1 MKRILS
7 ILISIS
13 ILAGIVPMA
22 HAAELQEVSTFEEL
36 REAIG
41 VASDGDVILL
51 TNTIEITD
59 PANQSINITDKRIT
73 IRATEQ
79 VSTFFRIT
87 DEHSTSGGWFFT
99 MSGMDIDGR
108 GSSPGA
114 KLIYDSTV
122 EGIIS
127 KMTFTNCTGSYCGG
141 AILINRGTVHIQQSD
156 FSDCMALA
164 GAAVYASQDSSCYF
178 SECSFT
184 DNFAKDYGGAIYSM
198 GYTSI
203 SCCSFTGNI
212 CAGNGGAVSGTSLS
226 LDQTT
231 ITGNQASVGGGVHSV
246 SAVTVGRSKI
256 YNNSATESSGD
267 LYADG
272 NVTVIDT
279 DYNDLFSEELS
290 SGEFDKAVWC
300 LDEPGNRYNDG
311 AEGNTEV
318 SLEELESGMGWS
330 LAFALLKNP
339 PPDTPEPEPEPE
351 PEPAP
356 TPTPAPE
363 VHIVYVPVKTQDA
376 PEKKVDQ
383 PKISLSCGKM
393 KLDQSAVAPML
404 EAIEKYFPATE
415 RITRGR
421 VAFLLNSLAEEN
433 DARSAY
439 YDEPFKDI
447 SISPYRSSIIAL
459 TAAGAFTGNGE
470 GLFRPEEYITYGEI
484 LTVLSRFVEPKTA
497 YTGSFLGHWAEP
509 AATTACAYGWI
520 DDVPL
525 NLDAPLSYGAFVNL
539 ISKVYKL

>member
-13 ILAGIVPMA
+13 LLAGIVPMA

-36 REAIG
+36 REAIS

-59 PANQSINITDKRIT
+59 PANQSLNITDKRIT

-87 DEHSTSGGWFFT
+87 GGSSSWIWI
-99 MSGMDIDGR
+99 SGMDIDGS
-108 GSSPGA
+108 GSAPGA
-114 KLIYDSTV
+114 KIIYDSPQ
-122 EGIIS
+122 EGFIS
-127 KMTFTNCTGSYCGG
+127 GMTFTNCTGASFGG
-141 AILINRGTVHIQQSD
+141 AVLVNRGTVHIQQSD

-184 DNFAKDYGGAIYSM
+184 DNFAKDAGGAIYSL
-198 GYTSI
+198 GNAVI

-212 CAGNGGAVSGTSLS
+212 CAGDGGAVAGTSLS

-318 SLEELESGMGWS
+318 SLEELESDMGWS

-339 PPDTPEPEPEPE
+339 LPDTPEPEPEPE

-433 DARSAY
+433 GAHSAY

-447 SISPYRSSIIAL
+447 SLSPYRSSIIAL

>member
-13 ILAGIVPMA
+13 LLAGIVPMA

-36 REAIG
+36 REAIS

-59 PANQSINITDKRIT
+59 PANQSLNITDKRIT

-87 DEHSTSGGWFFT
+87 GGSSSWIWI
-99 MSGMDIDGR
+99 SGMDIDGS
-108 GSSPGA
+108 GSAPGA
-114 KLIYDSTV
+114 KIIYDSPQ
-122 EGIIS
+122 EGFIS
-127 KMTFTNCTGSYCGG
+127 GMTFTNCTGASFGG
-141 AILINRGTVHIQQSD
+141 AVLVNRGTVHIQQSD

-184 DNFAKDYGGAIYSM
+184 DNFAKDAGGAIYSL
-198 GYTSI
+198 GNAVI

-212 CAGNGGAVSGTSLS
+212 CAGDGGAVAGTSLS

-279 DYNDLFSEELS
+279 DYNDLFSEELA

-318 SLEELESGMGWS
+318 SLEELESDMGWS
-330 LAFALLKNP
+330 LTFALLKNP
-339 PPDTPEPEPEPE
+339 PPDTPEPEPE

-433 DARSAY
+433 GARSAY

-447 SISPYRSSIIAL
+447 SLSPYRSSIIAL

-484 LTVLSRFVEPKTA
+484 LTVLNRFVEPKTA